1 MPPRITRLKW
11 PQLFPPHEPLPLL
24 YPRWYSIQSA
34 TTEAFA
40 TGLQDVLKPEPPLAP
55 EPNELGSTR
64 HQTTKQ
70 DPVIEAHDE
79 GISRRVPQVLKR
91 KAQIRKLQETKR
103 RGLREKGFYANDW
116 RTPLMLLRK
125 HTPEGE
131 EHHVK
136 RLARLEMPEGMRGF
150 YPGELPNLFL
160 DIYLHTGCHVQISRS
175 DGHSHDKFSALE
187 VSGTLASI
195 QRAKKIL
202 NEAVR
207 LESDTDAEAKGSMGS
222 YETTTTSIPVRKAMP
237 RSVWSMRHKPK
248 ELSDVIVPTQ
258 WSFMAFAA
266 HVDHL
271 IISTPPRFSI
281 RKQGTSKP
289 KPHIEAVTERILA
302 LYTSKDTVRWASMHA
317 TVQTLQYLSQHH
329 KVPEVR
335 RVLELI
341 DLHSKTISHLRMI
354 FTDPSIFNVLLYSA
368 AEALDLHNYNFL
380 LRMMLDRNVAPDAAT
395 WTTLL
400 HLVQKVHPRSAKH
413 VITTMRT
420 RNMLS
425 SPSAKIATANESLQK
440 DAVEWLGR
448 GESVFDFIAHYDKLW
463 LGREWLDTRACNQL
477 LPLLID
483 LGKLED
489 AMTLVGE
496 LESRHRRPNHVTTH
510 ILLDAASA
518 YRDLNFAVR
527 ALEAT
532 MSQRGK
538 GALRPTR
545 DTFDKLIPLAYRVR
559 AYNTLRVIWRYACL
573 SGNASPKLVRKM
585 QKSLL
590 TPIPSTIQSE
600 IPLHVGQ
607 VEVEENFIS
616 RNLYFKAMA
625 AKVAVGIERSLSV
638 DSIKRLIA
646 SASFPDD
653 EGLRA
658 AAESATVSETPE
670 VEATPS
676 TDSAVER
683 EEPLDTASPEQRN
696 TSIDSSSVE
705 STTTA
710 TEVAP
715 SSDAS
720 KAEATAFVAAAV
732 KVEKS
737 LDTGSPHQEPAPIES
752 PAADVPQTTTEPAS
766 AIGAQKV
773 DLETCPSTTSQPSKN
788 PLPQPLI
795 SDLLAYDTHKAGS
808 QFTTM
813 FRKAVE
819 RDIEWRIKGYDK
831 HIPLHVLL
839 KEALNLNINPKDV
852 AKDLNRAG
860 NKDGKKVAKND
871 ANKAAGS

>member
-1 MPPRITRLKW
+1 MPPRITRLRW
-11 PQLFPPHEPLPLL
+11 PQLFPPHEPLPFL

-34 TTEAFA
+34 TVETSAP
-40 TGLQDVLKPEPPLAP
+40 GLQHVLGPEQPLP
-55 EPNELGSTR
+55 QESNEPKSTR
-64 HQTTKQ
+64 HQTKKQ
-70 DPVIEAHDE
+70 DAVLESHDE
-79 GISRRVPQVLKR
+79 GIARRVPQVIKR

-103 RGLREKGFYANDW
+103 REMREKGFYANDW

-136 RLARLEMPEGMRGF
+136 HLARLEMPKGMRGF

-175 DGHSHDKFSALE
+175 DGHADDKFSALD

-222 YETTTTSIPVRKAMP
+222 YATTTTSIPVRKAMP

-248 ELSDVIVPTQ
+248 ELSDVIVPSQ
-258 WSFMAFAA
+258 WSFKAFAA

-271 IISTPPRFSI
+271 VLSTPPRLQI
-281 RKQGTSKP
+281 RKQGASRP
-289 KPHIEAVTERILA
+289 KSHVETVTERIVA

-317 TVQTLQYLSQHH
+317 TVQTLQYLSQHR

-341 DLHSKTISHLRMI
+341 DLHSKIIPHFRLI
-354 FTDPSIFNVLLYSA
+354 FTDPATFNVLLHSA

-380 LRMMLDRNVAPDAAT
+380 LRMMLDRNVVPDTAT

-413 VITTMRT
+413 VITTMRS

-425 SPSAKIATANESLQK
+425 SPSAKIATANEGLQK

-477 LPLLID
+477 LPLLIES
-483 LGKLED
+483 GKLED
-489 AMTLVGE
+489 AMILVGE
-496 LESRHRRPNHVTTH
+496 LESRHGRPNHVTTH

-590 TPIPSTIQSE
+590 APIPSTTQSE
-600 IPLHVGQ
+600 GPLHVGQ
-607 VEVEENFIS
+607 VEVEGNIIS

-646 SASFPDD
+646 SASFSAD
-653 EGLRA
+653 EGFRA

-670 VEATPS
+670 VEATTS
-676 TDSAVER
+676 ADSAVER
-683 EEPLDTASPEQRN
+683 EEPLDTANPEQQN
-696 TSIDSSSVE
+696 TSTDSSSVE
-705 STTTA
+705 STTTV
-710 TEVAP
+710 TQIAP
-715 SSDAS
+715 WSDAS
-720 KAEATAFVAAAV
+720 KAEVTTSFVAA
-732 KVEKS
+732 VEAERS
-737 LDTGSPHQEPAPIES
+737 LDSGSPDQEPAPVES
-752 PAADVPQTTTEPAS
+752 PAADVPQTTTEPA
-766 AIGAQKV
+766 ATIEAQKIG
-773 DLETCPSTTSQPSKN
+773 LETCPSTTRRPSKT
-788 PLPQPLI
+788 PLPQALI
-795 SDLLAYDTHKAGS
+795 SDILAYDTYKAGS
-808 QFTTM
+808 PFTTM

-819 RDIEWRIKGYDK
+819 RDIEWRLKGYDK
-831 HIPLHVLL
+831 HAPLGVLL
-839 KEALNLNINPKDV
+839 KEALNLNIDPK
-852 AKDLNRAG
+852 G
-860 NKDGKKVAKND
+860 
-871 ANKAAGS
+871 